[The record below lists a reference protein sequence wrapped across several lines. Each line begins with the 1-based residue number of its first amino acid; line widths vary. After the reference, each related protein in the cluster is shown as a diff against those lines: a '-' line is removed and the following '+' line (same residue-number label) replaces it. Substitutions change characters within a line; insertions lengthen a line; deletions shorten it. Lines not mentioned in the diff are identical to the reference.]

1 HRLGGGRWMMRRRI
15 SPREAKRMMQRMG
28 LNMDAIPGVE
38 QVVIKTSSHEIIIE
52 APEVAVIE
60 LQGQKMFQV
69 AGGKVTERVIER
81 KLTIPEEDVKLVA
94 DQTGRSIEEAR
105 KALEQCDGDL
115 ARAILLLQSNP

>member
-1 HRLGGGRWMMRRRI
+1 
-15 SPREAKRMMQRMG
+15 MMQRMG
-28 LNMDAIPGVE
+28 LNMDAIQNVE
-38 QVVIKTSSHEIIIE
+38 RVIIKTSSHEIIIE
-52 APEVAVIE
+52 EPEVAVIE

-69 AGGKVTERVIER
+69 AGGRITERAMER

>member
-1 HRLGGGRWMMRRRI
+1 MMRRRI

-69 AGGKVTERVIER
+69 AGGKVTERAIER